1 MSAQEPS
8 PAKPALSE
16 QEMEALDS
24 FLMSDATSSEVMM
37 LDQLDG
43 FLTALASGPVMPKP
57 SEWIARVWGP
67 TAEDA
72 PTFASKA
79 EEETITDLLTRHLN
93 ATVWSLNQ
101 ELESFE
107 PIFDMN
113 VYEGD
118 EHEYLDGEMWAHG
131 YMSGIAMQRDNWQK
145 LFAARHATEVLRSI
159 YLLGSPDIT
168 EAEETLIET
177 PAQREALSKTIPAS
191 VNAIYKFWAPQRLAA
206 EERIHGKAPE
216 KSGQKISR
224 NAPCPCGS
232 GRKFKKCC
240 GADKGEE

>member
-1 MSAQEPS
+1 MSDQEPT

-16 QEMEALDS
+16 QEMEALGD

-43 FLTALASGPVMPKP
+43 FFTALASGPTVPEP
-57 SEWIARVWGP
+57 DVWLPRVWGP
-67 TAEDA
+67 ATADA
-72 PTFASKA
+72 PTFANDA
-79 EEETITDLLTRHLN
+79 ERTRITDLLTRHLN

-118 EHEYLDGEMWAHG
+118 EHEYIDGESWAHG
-131 YMSGIAMQRDNWQK
+131 YMSGIELQRDTWKK
-145 LFAARHATEVLRSI
+145 LLEARHAAEVLRPL

-168 EAEETLIET
+168 GEEEALIET
-177 PAQREALSKTIPAS
+177 PAQREALTRQIPVS
-191 VNAIYKFWAPQRLAA
+191 VAAIYRYWAPQRRAA
-206 EERIHGKAPE
+206 ESADGKTAANETPN
-216 KSGQKISR
+216 ISR
-224 NAPCPCGS
+224 NAPCICGS
-232 GRKFKKCC
+232 GRKYKKCC
-240 GADKGEE
+240 GADKTVE

>member
-1 MSAQEPS
+1 MSEQEPT

-16 QEMEALDS
+16 QEMQALDD

-43 FLTALASGPVMPKP
+43 YLTALASGPALPKP
-57 SEWIARVWGP
+57 EEWMPRVWGP
-67 TAEDA
+67 SASDA
-72 PTFASKA
+72 PKFESDAQRA
-79 EEETITDLLTRHLN
+79 TITDLLTRHLN

-118 EHEYLDGEMWAHG
+118 EHEYLDGESWAHG
-131 YMSGIAMQRDNWQK
+131 YMTGIELQRDNWQK
-145 LFAARHATEVLRSI
+145 LFAARHATEVLRPI

-168 EAEETLIET
+168 AEEEALVET
-177 PAQREALSKTIPAS
+177 PAQREALSKKIPAS
-191 VNAIYKFWAPQRLAA
+191 VTAIYKFWAPQRRAA
-206 EERIHGKAPE
+206 ESADGHTAVNTTPN
-216 KSGQKISR
+216 ISR
-224 NAPCPCGS
+224 NAPCICGS
-232 GRKFKKCC
+232 GRKYKKCC
-240 GADKGEE
+240 GADKSEE

>member
-1 MSAQEPS
+1 MSEQEPS

-16 QEMEALDS
+16 QEMQTLDD
-24 FLMSDATSSEVMM
+24 FLMSDATSGEVMM

-43 FLTALASGPVMPKP
+43 FLTALASGPAMPDRA
-57 SEWIARVWGP
+57 SWIARIWGP
-67 TAEDA
+67 TPADA
-72 PTFASKA
+72 PRFASAA
-79 EEETITDLLTRHLN
+79 EAAHITDLLTRHLN
-93 ATVWSLNQ
+93 TTVWSLNQ

-131 YMSGIAMQRDNWQK
+131 YMTGIEMQRKSWQK
-145 LFAARHATEVLRSI
+145 LFDARHGAEVLRPI
-159 YLLGSPDIT
+159 YLLGSPDISVEE
-168 EAEETLIET
+168 EALIET
-177 PAQREALSKTIPAS
+177 PAQREALTKTIPHS
-191 VNAIYKFWAPQRLAA
+191 VHAIYKFWAPQRRAA
-206 EERIHGKAPE
+206 EERLHGKSEGAMHNV
-216 KSGQKISR
+216 SR

-240 GADKGEE
+240 GATAAAD